1 MNLIEFHCG
10 GSVSKII
17 IGDLMKN
24 ALNYFGSKR
33 VIILTDKN
41 VSSLYK
47 DQFPECPVIEIGT
60 GESAKTLATAD
71 EVYKQL
77 IELEADRST
86 FLLGIGGG
94 IVTDMTGF
102 IGATYMRGLDY
113 GFVASTLLAQVDAA
127 IGGKNGV
134 NFSGYKNL
142 IGTIRQPRF
151 VICDP
156 NMLLTLPDVELRSGL
171 AEIVKA
177 AAIRN
182 YELFSYIE
190 ANIPDILALDPVV
203 MERII
208 YESIQIKMA
217 IVSSDEK
224 EMGKRRKLNFGHT
237 FGHAIEKLTGI
248 PHGEAVSIGMALAS
262 DLSVKRHFLPLPEA
276 DRLKSLL
283 KKLGLPITINVRK
296 EQIMEAIRKDKKR
309 EQKMI
314 HFVLLQSIGSSIVE
328 NISLSELEDFVDDMC

>member
-1 MNLIEFHCG
+1 
-10 GSVSKII
+10 
-17 IGDLMKN
+17 MKN